1 MILYFSATGN
11 SRHVAER
18 IAMATGDSILS
29 IVDCIRQNRYQFED
43 EAIGMVAPTYYH
55 GLPSVVFDF
64 LKKAEIKSGYY
75 FFVSTYGTRP
85 SATANISG
93 RKPNAFFSVRMP
105 DTWTPQFDLSTPE
118 KVAFFTTTT
127 EEDIANTIAMVKS
140 QAIGNHQRHKTSA
153 IFGRVA
159 YMMYDAGRATRH
171 LSASDDCIGCGL
183 CAKQCPVQAIEMKD
197 KHPVWVKPKC
207 TMCLGCLHH
216 CPKFAIQYGDGKAT
230 RKHGQY
236 TFKQTNRDK

>member
-43 EAIGMVAPTYYH
+43 ETIGVVAPTYYH

-64 LKKAEIKSGYY
+64 LKKAEIKSDYY

-159 YMMYDAGRATRH
+159 YTPVRSGTRPLLRATER
-171 LSASDDCIGCGL
+171 CGYAPPNSSPQTVTL
-183 CAKQCPVQAIEMKD
+183 RTPGKSCRMCA
-197 KHPVWVKPKC
+197 
-207 TMCLGCLHH
+207 
-216 CPKFAIQYGDGKAT
+216 YS
-230 RKHGQY
+230 R
-236 TFKQTNRDK
+236 NRRGR